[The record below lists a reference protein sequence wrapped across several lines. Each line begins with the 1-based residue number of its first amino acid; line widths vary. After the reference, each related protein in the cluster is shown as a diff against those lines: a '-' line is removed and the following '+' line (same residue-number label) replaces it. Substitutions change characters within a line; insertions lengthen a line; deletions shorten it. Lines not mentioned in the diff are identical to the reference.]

1 MHQRHSAAQRRTS
14 QRSSERRA
22 PQRSVRPSVEYRGY
36 RTNDEESEGFKEG
49 DKSVGFFMLSYSST
63 RFNVSA
69 SVNGCGFTKGIP
81 PFSVGNK
88 RQK

>member
-1 MHQRHSAAQRRTS
+1 MGLSVAKQHSVAL
-14 QRSSERRA
+14 RSSGCRV
-22 PQRSVRPSVEYRGY
+22 QGY
-36 RTNDEESEGFKEG
+36 RTKEDENEGFRER

-69 SVNGCGFTKGIP
+69 SVKGCGFTNGIP
-81 PFSVGNK
+81 PFSVGNS